1 MAGDADEAH
10 MCALLFFI
18 TVFMRLVFIRR
29 RNRFQQRLRLL
40 TIRGRRRRTEAH
52 FLHSQRKICR
62 RRKVA
67 WVLERPQFWFEHMLL
82 NQYAGSLTDLEGSL
96 NGKLFIFAEK
106 KTTPWSQK
114 FSETHKNRTGVLYFR
129 FQVRFDSFVR
139 WADHKLLLIG
149 GNWLLTRLSY
159 LGRWLKFNENC
170 IEVCRLT

>member
-1 MAGDADEAH
+1 MAGDADEARR
-10 MCALLFFI
+10 CVLLFFI

-40 TIRGRRRRTEAH
+40 TIRGRRRRTKAYFFAFAKEDLPQKKSRMGSRKATI
-52 FLHSQRKICR
+52 LVRTYASKPIRRVINRSRRVIERKIIHLR
-62 RRKVA
+62 R
-67 WVLERPQFWFEHMLL
+67 
-82 NQYAGSLTDLEGSL
+82 
-96 NGKLFIFAEK
+96 K

-170 IEVCRLT
+170 IEVCRLA

>member
-10 MCALLFFI
+10 MCVLLFFI

-40 TIRGRRRRTEAH
+40 TIRGRRRRTEAY

-62 RRKVA
+62 RRSAAKKSRMGSRKATILVRTYA
-67 WVLERPQFWFEHMLL
+67 SKPIRRVINRSRRVIERKIIHLRR
-82 NQYAGSLTDLEGSL
+82 
-96 NGKLFIFAEK
+96 KK

-139 WADHKLLLIG
+139 
-149 GNWLLTRLSY
+149 
-159 LGRWLKFNENC
+159 
-170 IEVCRLT
+170 

>member
-10 MCALLFFI
+10 MCVLLFFI
-18 TVFMRLVFIRR
+18 TVFMRLISIRR

-40 TIRGRRRRTEAH
+40 TIRGRRRRTEAY
-52 FLHSQRKICR
+52 FLHSQRKICL

-82 NQYAGSLTDLEGSL
+82 NQYAGSLTDLEESL

-106 KTTPWSQK
+106 KITPWSQK
-114 FSETHKNRTGVLYFR
+114 FSETHKNRIGVLYFR

-139 WADHKLLLIG
+139 
-149 GNWLLTRLSY
+149 
-159 LGRWLKFNENC
+159 
-170 IEVCRLT
+170 

>member
-10 MCALLFFI
+10 MCVLLFLLLYLCAWFSSDEG
-18 TVFMRLVFIRR
+18 TDFSKGYGCSQSEAGEEEQRR
-29 RNRFQQRLRLL
+29 S
-40 TIRGRRRRTEAH
+40 

-139 WADHKLLLIG
+139 
-149 GNWLLTRLSY
+149 
-159 LGRWLKFNENC
+159 
-170 IEVCRLT
+170 

>member
-1 MAGDADEAH
+1 
-10 MCALLFFI
+10 MCVLLFFI

-40 TIRGRRRRTEAH
+40 TIRGRRRRTEAY

-67 WVLERPQFWFEHMLL
+67 WVLERPQFWFEHMLP

-106 KTTPWSQK
+106 KLRRGHRSLARRIQIEPACYITDFKYDLTALSDELTTSC
-114 FSETHKNRTGVLYFR
+114 FSLEEI
-129 FQVRFDSFVR
+129 D
-139 WADHKLLLIG
+139 
-149 GNWLLTRLSY
+149 
-159 LGRWLKFNENC
+159 C
-170 IEVCRLT
+170 